1 MQRSIEGMPIF
12 MSGNWIRGEDLMA
25 PAEVRKE
32 MMICEKGLL
41 PGEIQMADEWVTYIL
56 PERQEDDQLDGDDF
70 KERLVFR

>member
-1 MQRSIEGMPIF
+1 
-12 MSGNWIRGEDLMA
+12 MA